1 MRDRSLTALQRFITD
16 ALRREGAVVD
26 GSTFASEVTDFL
38 VPSAR
43 GLDAAA
49 RLEIYR
55 EQFWLRHHSNLCD
68 DFPTLRWCVGAAGFR
83 EIVSGYLGSHP
94 PRTWNLQ
101 RLGADLPMYL
111 SARAPWRDDALAL
124 DAVRL
129 DWAFMEAFDAPDA
142 GPLNLQALTG
152 APEEAWPLA
161 RIALHPSIRR
171 LRLAY
176 PVHELREAVKR
187 GDAAER
193 PPPAVTHGVVWRD
206 AACVLHAAS
215 IEPEAFALL
224 SELARGT
231 PLGAACEAVARAH
244 GSADTQEL
252 GARVGEWF
260 QRWTASGWV
269 SAVHLER

>member
-16 ALRREGAVVD
+16 ALRRDVATGD
-26 GSTFASEVTDFL
+26 GPAFSSEVTDFL
-38 VPSAR
+38 VPGPR
-43 GLDAAA
+43 GLDAGA

-142 GPLNLQALTG
+142 GPLDLRVLTG
-152 APEEAWPLA
+152 APEEAWPGA

-171 LRLAY
+171 LGLTY
-176 PVHELREAVKR
+176 PVHELRDAVKR
-187 GDAAER
+187 GEARERPAAAEAR
-193 PPPAVTHGVVWRD
+193 VIVWRD
-206 AACVLHAAS
+206 AACLLRVAS
-215 IEPEAFALL
+215 IEPQAFDLL

-231 PLGAACEAVARAH
+231 PLGPACEAVARAH

-269 SAVHLER
+269 SAVHLEA